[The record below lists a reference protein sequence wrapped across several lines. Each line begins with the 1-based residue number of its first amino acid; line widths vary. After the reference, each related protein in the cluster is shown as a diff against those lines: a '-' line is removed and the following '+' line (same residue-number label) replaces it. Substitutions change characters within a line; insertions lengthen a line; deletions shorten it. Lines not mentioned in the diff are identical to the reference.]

1 MSEFFSKIDD
11 SNQTVLQQS
20 IKKKLIEN
28 NYQNDPDDN
37 NMAEYVKILI
47 NTDVTKDDVYRE
59 LKDVIENL
67 QYSFVD
73 WLYEENEKYVNNIS
87 ADEKDKNSMGVDDNI
102 NYSINEKN
110 KNKKRNM
117 DEVNE
122 NSKLKSI
129 IRPISPFEEESQ
141 PKKKVKINN
150 NINDNNSKKIIRPIS
165 PFDENKKKPKYVTIR
180 NSVNDVVDEDEIL
193 RKRRLRFQNEF
204 SIEKSNHNK
213 NQNQSQINKNQKNS
227 NHSRKENDMRDNNN
241 KINAS
246 NKQTEIQIANIHKRK
261 MNNENKNDN
270 LQNKHTT
277 YSKKHSNT
285 GNNEKLYDKKH
296 KNNRN
301 QKETT
306 DDNNNNNNS
315 DNNTNNNNYN
325 SNNYVNSTNVN
336 FDDNI
341 DLDQMEEKPVRC
353 VFWPNCTK
361 PDCKFWHPKE
371 ICKKFPNCPDN
382 DKCLYIHPQVSTT
395 TVFSKFNPYMS
406 YPSVASIAIPCKYG
420 IHCTKINCPYFHS
433 NQVIMPGVDLTKF
446 EDTRSL
452 ILCHYYPN
460 CLNANCPFYH
470 PPNPAKT
477 GKGNAEE
484 TTNNNETTNISSTEN
499 IVKLIPNFS
508 AVYDI
513 TKSKI
518 PCRYEPN
525 CNRPNCPYLHTL
537 NSQVNANKHISERG
551 FALDVETEKVLPNKE
566 INKDNVKLSNN
577 IISNINS
584 FQNESNF
591 ETTENVD
598 IPSETIDNAVDNLN
612 DQVELESFT
621 KDDS

>member
-1 MSEFFSKIDD
+1 
-11 SNQTVLQQS
+11 
-20 IKKKLIEN
+20 
-28 NYQNDPDDN
+28 
-37 NMAEYVKILI
+37 
-47 NTDVTKDDVYRE
+47 
-59 LKDVIENL
+59 
-67 QYSFVD
+67 
-73 WLYEENEKYVNNIS
+73 
-87 ADEKDKNSMGVDDNI
+87 
-102 NYSINEKN
+102 
-110 KNKKRNM
+110 
-117 DEVNE
+117 
-122 NSKLKSI
+122 
-129 IRPISPFEEESQ
+129 
-141 PKKKVKINN
+141 
-150 NINDNNSKKIIRPIS
+150 
-165 PFDENKKKPKYVTIR
+165 
-180 NSVNDVVDEDEIL
+180 
-193 RKRRLRFQNEF
+193 
-204 SIEKSNHNK
+204 
-213 NQNQSQINKNQKNS
+213 
-227 NHSRKENDMRDNNN
+227 
-241 KINAS
+241 
-246 NKQTEIQIANIHKRK
+246 
-261 MNNENKNDN
+261 
-270 LQNKHTT
+270 
-277 YSKKHSNT
+277 
-285 GNNEKLYDKKH
+285 
-296 KNNRN
+296 
-301 QKETT
+301 
-306 DDNNNNNNS
+306 
-315 DNNTNNNNYN
+315 
-325 SNNYVNSTNVN
+325 
-336 FDDNI
+336 
-341 DLDQMEEKPVRC
+341 
-353 VFWPNCTK
+353 
-361 PDCKFWHPKE
+361 
-371 ICKKFPNCPDN
+371 
-382 DKCLYIHPQVSTT
+382 
-395 TVFSKFNPYMS
+395 MS